1 MIDKQIESICK
12 NNGNMIAVD
21 EIEGTEYLKGELI
34 ELDADGNGKKE
45 VSKTK
50 MLRCRYST

>member
-21 EIEGTEYLKGELI
+21 EIEGTEYLKG
-34 ELDADGNGKKE
+34 N
-45 VSKTK
+45 
-50 MLRCRYST
+50 